1 MQYEKTTDQLKLGLD
16 NRLQNIKLSK
26 CKKFH
31 ELYKKPF
38 YDVRFHNVEKFH
50 IPGFA
55 PVYDQ
60 NGAYHINL
68 EGKAIYTKK
77 YTKTFG
83 FYCSR
88 AAVADGEDY
97 YHIDVNGNKIYE
109 QSYQWVGNYQE
120 GFCVVRLNHTFFHI
134 DSDGN
139 RIYSEQYD
147 YVGDF
152 KDDIAVVYKGNL
164 ATHID
169 SMGSIIHNKWYNQLG
184 LFHKN
189 YATAEDE
196 KGWFHINFSGCP
208 IYNQRYKMVEPFY
221 NGLARVEEFEGKI
234 KQIDINGNTVH
245 DIYIPSEEF
254 RMHRISANLVGFW
267 NTYLAKAFIE
277 LDVLHFLP
285 ATSEELS
292 IKTKIPKDNL
302 VRLLRALWEIGFL
315 AFNQNKDQWELTDK
329 SKTIQSIPFLPKAI
343 RMWSQVVSL
352 DKWLEINTIL
362 KIPIIQSF
370 SSFKEVEGSQIIQN
384 EFYQALLGYSSFD
397 FKNFNSLVKFAL
409 DEKIV
414 LIGVHAL
421 ALVDNLSKT
430 YNKLL
435 GFYNNSILPKQLT
448 KNINV
453 ELLDSD
459 KNFASYDTA
468 ILARFLQA
476 YDDDKTLVFLSNLK
490 DKNISRILLIETI
503 LSDESAIGGAIDI
516 NLMVESGGKLRTLAK
531 WNELCNKTGG
541 VKIHCVSKLNDY
553 LSIIDIR
560 RYNNG

>member
-1 MQYEKTTDQLKLGLD
+1 MQYEKTTDQLTENNHLEL
-16 NRLQNIKLSK
+16 IKISP
-26 CKKFH
+26 CRKFH
-31 ELYKKPF
+31 TLFEKPLYEE
-38 YDVRFHNVEKFH
+38 RFLYVEKFH
-50 IPGFA
+50 NPGFA
-55 PVYDQ
+55 PVCDIT
-60 NGAYHINL
+60 GAYHINL
-68 EGKAIYTKK
+68 KGKVLYKK
-77 YTKTFG
+77 RYNKTYG
-83 FYCSR
+83 FYCGR
-88 AAVADGEDY
+88 AAVEDNTGCH
-97 YHIDVNGNKIYE
+97 HIDSDGSRVYK

-120 GFCVVRLNHTFFHI
+120 NICVVRRSDKYYHI
-134 DSDGN
+134 DLYGN
-139 RIYSEQYD
+139 RLYQEEYD

-152 KDDIAVVYKGNL
+152 KDEIAVVYKDNL

-169 SMGSIIHNKWYNQLG
+169 SNGSLIHNKWYNQLG

-196 KGWFHINFSGCP
+196 KGWFHINFLGCP
-208 IYNQRYKMVEPFY
+208 IYDQRYKMVEPFY

-234 KQIDINGNTVH
+234 KQIDINGNTVY

-277 LDVLHFLP
+277 LDILHFLP

-302 VRLLRALWEIGFL
+302 VRLLRALWETGFL
-315 AFNQNKDQWELTDK
+315 TFNQSKDHWELTDK

-343 RMWSQVVSL
+343 RMWSRVVSL

-362 KIPIIQSF
+362 KTPIIQSF
-370 SSFKEVEGSQIIQN
+370 SSFKEIEESQIIQN

-421 ALVDNLSKT
+421 VLVDNLSKT

-459 KNFASYDTA
+459 KNFTNYDTA

-490 DKNISRILLIETI
+490 DKKISRILLIETI

-541 VKIHCVSKLNDY
+541 VKIHYVSKLNDY